1 MDSNGT
7 EFVYFCQP
15 TKKNDSPHSF
25 SSEISFV
32 PTNWSIKATSEGFS
46 IREISSKKLQS
57 SSSNTGFPSKG
68 DGNKNTYQDNKNGS
82 LRYLNK
88 PWVLTLLN
96 CRLLTRKNPGK
107 PSFQLLFLAEVPDVV
122 RPSPKI
128 GPLPV
133 NAWSLFDHHG
143 CSCRHQSLCDQY
155 PGTSYPWK
163 FQWTKETLWRK
174 QSIFQNTEDVNS
186 CHAQQRFS
194 DLYSKILL
202 GCLKNIR
209 TENLRS

>member
-122 RPSPKI
+122 RPSQKS
-128 GPLPV
+128 
-133 NAWSLFDHHG
+133 A
-143 CSCRHQSLCDQY
+143 LC
-155 PGTSYPWK
+155 
-163 FQWTKETLWRK
+163 QWTHEAFLTTTDVHVGTKVFVTSTQVHHILGNFNEQKRLYDGNS
-174 QSIFQNTEDVNS
+174 QS
-186 CHAQQRFS
+186 
-194 DLYSKILL
+194 SKTP
-202 GCLKNIR
+202 R
-209 TENLRS
+209 M